1 MSAADLPPIPP
12 SYYENFI
19 ESLAQI
25 VSKLL
30 TDKETEAVL
39 SSIRSFQE
47 RLKRLSSQNLSRLNL
62 EITKKEPSHYCKH
75 VGKTCTQ
82 NCTRGFLKAY
92 VVAFGVKY
100 LIGVLP
106 LLFTGKL
113 FKKPS
118 MLRRL
123 AGRDTALF
131 ALFLSTFLSSYKG
144 ILCLMRRLRGTKDP
158 SDDRLNAF
166 IAGTVAGL
174 SLLIDPDKRRRQ
186 SIMLYLLT
194 RSLQFNGAWL
204 MKVWAKSR
212 EHRRQLA
219 LNNQQEQN
227 HHSLHDPS
235 SSKSGG
241 KRFTLGDEPQPIK
254 EPEQTWEDKLAK
266 ALQNHVGVL
275 VMMLANM
282 QIIYAFLFDPDT
294 LPKSYYAFLVTH
306 SGWKGDVGNMAYPL
320 AAAIGATADRLNQ
333 GDPSLPYKIPADMTS
348 REFVTKHISPNV
360 ATIIPPN
367 IHHSH
372 TLCALQHP
380 LEASCTMNKIRFF
393 KDEYGRS
400 MKLYVPLNVIMTLVF
415 RYNQLKKDPVNVLKK
430 MTKSAARS
438 CFFLASYVTM
448 AFVAACIVRNVAG
461 KERLKYYYIPGII
474 GGSMAMFEAKGRQ
487 LELGLYCLTRAIESW
502 WRSLVKYG
510 YAKNI
515 PHGDVLLFML
525 SMGTLMTIY
534 QNDKDTIAS
543 HYLSVMTRFF
553 GTN

>member
-1 MSAADLPPIPP
+1 MADIPPVPP

-62 EITKKEPSHYCKH
+62 EITKKQPTHYCKH

-82 NCTRGFLKAY
+82 NCTRGFIKAY
-92 VVAFGVKY
+92 VVAFAVKY

-106 LLFTGKL
+106 LLLTGKL

-123 AGRDTALF
+123 AGN
-131 ALFLSTFLSSYKG
+131 TFLSSYKG
-144 ILCLMRRLRGTKDP
+144 ILCLMRRIRGTKDAA
-158 SDDRLNAF
+158 SDRLNAF
-166 IAGTVAGL
+166 VAGAVAGL
-174 SLLIDPDKRRRQ
+174 SLLIDPDHRRRQ

-204 MKVWAKSR
+204 MKVWEKSR
-212 EHRRQLA
+212 E
-219 LNNQQEQN
+219 
-227 HHSLHDPS
+227 
-235 SSKSGG
+235 
-241 KRFTLGDEPQPIK
+241 KRH
-254 EPEQTWEDKLAK
+254 KLAK
-266 ALQNHVGVL
+266 GLQNHVGVL

-320 AAAIGATADRLNQ
+320 AAAIGTTAERLNAN
-333 GDPSLPYKIPADMTS
+333 DPSLPIKIPKDTTS
-348 REFVTKHISPNV
+348 REFVAHHISPNV

-367 IHHSH
+367 IRHSH
-372 TLCALQHP
+372 TLCAVQHP

-393 KDEYGRS
+393 KDEYGRA
-400 MKLYVPLNVIMTLVF
+400 MKLYVPLNVAYSCIKKNDQIGCKILFLLSNVCNHGF
-415 RYNQLKKDPVNVLKK
+415 RISLCVKK
-430 MTKSAARS
+430 
-438 CFFLASYVTM
+438 C
-448 AFVAACIVRNVAG
+448 
-461 KERLKYYYIPGII
+461 
-474 GGSMAMFEAKGRQ
+474 
-487 LELGLYCLTRAIESW
+487 SW
-502 WRSLVKYG
+502 
-510 YAKNI
+510 
-515 PHGDVLLFML
+515 
-525 SMGTLMTIY
+525 
-534 QNDKDTIAS
+534 
-543 HYLSVMTRFF
+543 
-553 GTN
+553 